1 MAEIDVKVPAIL
13 KISNTSDINIPF
25 VPYRENFVTSLAKGK
40 AIEFSVETSGQ
51 ALYYLKQATN
61 GLTVEQKTTF
71 DSTADGLTIF
81 EVPGIMTLTN
91 TTEKGV
97 RTFVPYRE
105 NFEVSIQGGDSYK
118 IEVKNLGQILYYL
131 AQETDDLTVT
141 YAKKAQD

>member
-13 KISNTSDINIPF
+13 KISNTSNINIPF

-61 GLTVEQKTTF
+61 GLTVEQKTAF
-71 DSTADGLTIF
+71 DSAADGLTIF

-131 AQETDDLTVT
+131 AQETDDLTVK
-141 YAKKAQD
+141 YAKKAQA

>member
-1 MAEIDVKVPAIL
+1 MAEIDAKVPAIL

-61 GLTVEQKTTF
+61 GLTVEQKTAF
-71 DSTADGLTIF
+71 DSPVDGLTIF

-97 RTFVPYRE
+97 RTFVPYKE
-105 NFEVSIQGGDSYK
+105 NFGVSIQGGDSYK

-141 YAKKAQD
+141 SAKKAQN